1 MRNRF
6 YVAREVLD
14 EPDDGE
20 LAWKAIEPIW
30 DSFDPDAELPDLEQS
45 LRELTRGQR
54 ALFALDWCHKEVFT
68 RWLRTILRRNPFEI
82 CNEEFFR
89 LTREDD
95 LERYRA
101 AYVRSHL
108 NEFSRAEDASG

>member
-30 DSFDPDAELPDLEQS
+30 DSFDLDAELPDLEQS

-54 ALFALDWCHKEVFT
+54 ALFALDWCHKEVFNGGFEQYFVET
-68 RWLRTILRRNPFEI
+68 RLRFV
-82 CNEEFFR
+82 
-89 LTREDD
+89 TRSSFD
-95 LERYRA
+95 
-101 AYVRSHL
+101 
-108 NEFSRAEDASG
+108 